1 MTPGYARPVKLSKDR
16 PSCLRSDN
24 HLPSCIHQPNLHC
37 GLNITWTYVDH
48 QVFDPS
54 KHGKLSTTY
63 VIPLWRK
70 RYWVYWLTYFIFLFY
85 RNLLVLWKNNIEIYE
100 FQTFVTYYYSKPDDF
115 LLAQLFLL
123 FHKNGSLY
131 LLFFKSK
138 TVIYVGDELRCAI
151 LPSLI
156 SGFSQWIV

>member
-1 MTPGYARPVKLSKDR
+1 MY
-16 PSCLRSDN
+16 
-24 HLPSCIHQPNLHC
+24 
-37 GLNITWTYVDH
+37 H

-54 KHGKLSTTY
+54 KHGKLSTAY
-63 VIPLWRK
+63 VTPLFK
-70 RYWVYWLTYFIFLFY
+70 KEILS
-85 RNLLVLWKNNIEIYE
+85 LLDDLHCIYILENYIIVLWKNNIEMYE
-100 FQTFVTYYYSKPDDF
+100 FQTLLTYHYSKPDDF

>member
-1 MTPGYARPVKLSKDR
+1 M
-16 PSCLRSDN
+16 
-24 HLPSCIHQPNLHC
+24 
-37 GLNITWTYVDH
+37 
-48 QVFDPS
+48 
-54 KHGKLSTTY
+54 
-63 VIPLWRK
+63 
-70 RYWVYWLTYFIFLFY
+70 
-85 RNLLVLWKNNIEIYE
+85 LWKNNIEIYE